1 MIVSI
6 YHRGQDFFEIPKII
20 KNFVSE
26 YRFRF
31 LNLNAETAFTERVL
45 LAYTEGSS

>member
-1 MIVSI
+1 M
-6 YHRGQDFFEIPKII
+6 I

-26 YRFRF
+26 YKFRF
-31 LNLNAETAFTERVL
+31 LNLNAETAFYDRVL